1 MDSRMGWYVI
11 FGTIPIA
18 VLGFVFRD
26 QIETVARNLWLVAT
40 TLIVFGLVLG
50 VADRIRSRNVRRPSD
65 LNIRDGLAFGFGQA
79 LALIPGVSRSG
90 ATVTAGS
97 SSATPA
103 RPRRATRSCSRS
115 PPCSPPG
122 CSRR

>member
-1 MDSRMGWYVI
+1 MFGWGDPGAAFTAVTQIGTETAVIVYFRHEIARILLSWTRSLYRPAERGSLDSRMGWYVI

-50 VADRIRSRNVRRPSD
+50 VADRIGAQGEDRGRP
-65 LNIRDGLAFGFGQA
+65 QH
-79 LALIPGVSRSG
+79 P
-90 ATVTAGS
+90 
-97 SSATPA
+97 
-103 RPRRATRSCSRS
+103 
-115 PPCSPPG
+115 
-122 CSRR
+122 